1 MSELEISGVIILV
14 AIGLTMGWWLLIH
27 FITKYF

>member
-14 AIGLTMGWWLLIH
+14 AIGLTMGWWLLIRL
-27 FITKYF
+27 IIKYF